1 MDLLTTRRTFDRI
14 AELQRH
20 ADEERLARPARAT
33 ATAVKRPQEPSSATS
48 EARPCP
54 GATGPQAI

>member
-1 MDLLTTRRTFDRI
+1 MDPSTTRRTLDRI

-20 ADEERLARPARAT
+20 ADEERLARHARAT
-33 ATAVKRPQEPSSATS
+33 ATIVEQRQEPSSVTP
-48 EARPCP
+48 ARPCP